1 METEIE
7 ELKKSIDGYQDVTAG
22 GIEKLITRMD
32 KSDKGLA
39 EVVKKANR
47 AAPVEVNSLTD
58 EQIEYKAVFDKYLR
72 TGLNESELKDLQTK
86 NLISGSD
93 PDGGY
98 LVDDALFGQIE
109 KLQRD
114 QSAMRQI
121 ARTVR
126 SSHGTLKF
134 IVSNS
139 DLGAN
144 WISEE
149 ESRPN
154 LDPGTFNLASITAQ
168 ECYANSKVSNILL
181 DDSEIDLDMFIAE
194 DVADKFSAL
203 DGAAFTNGD
212 GVQKPRGIFNYNTSS
227 DDDSSRDWG
236 SVQYVASGN
245 AGAFTTSAP
254 EAALIDLVHAVKP
267 KHRNRGTFLMNSET
281 LATIRKW
288 TDSSGLLWERSLAKG
303 QPSFLLGYPVHEDS
317 NVPSISANSLSI
329 SFGDHHSFY
338 TIVDRRGITL
348 IRDNVTAKGFT
359 QFYLTRR
366 TGGGI
371 INFEAC
377 KFLKMS
383 SS

>member
-1 METEIE
+1 MVDLTEIKDLVE
-7 ELKKSIDGYQDVTAG
+7 HQGSA
-22 GIEKLITRMD
+22 IEAFKTKYNTRVD
-32 KSDKGLA
+32 SLERDLD

-47 AAPVEVNSLTD
+47 PAPVDGNSLTD
-58 EQIEYKAVFDKYLR
+58 EQMEYKAVFDKYLR
-72 TGLNESELKDLQTK
+72 TGLNESELKDMQTK

-114 QSAMRQI
+114 QSAMRKI

-154 LDPGTFNLASITAQ
+154 LDPGTFNLASISAQ

-203 DGAAFTNGD
+203 EGAAFTNGD
-212 GVQKPRGIFNYNTSS
+212 GVSKPRGIFSYDTSS
-227 DDDSSRDWG
+227 DDDGTRSWG
-236 SVQYVASGN
+236 VVEYVASGA
-245 AGAFTTSAP
+245 AGAFTSSAP

-267 KHRNRGTFLMNSET
+267 KHRNRSSFLMNSET

-288 TDSSGLLWERSLAKG
+288 TDSSGLLWEKSLAKG
-303 QPSFLLGYPVHEDS
+303 QPSFLLGYPVFEDS
-317 NVPSISANSLSI
+317 NVPAIAADSLSI
-329 SFGDHHSFY
+329 AFGDFHSFY

-377 KFLKMS
+377 KFMKMAS
-383 SS
+383 S